1 MPMLPA
7 HSVIRAPAHTP
18 TNERPL
24 PGRGRKR
31 SRSPQLFTIC
41 IHSVYGEGMSV
52 GHVLLGVLAEGP
64 AHGYDLKHA
73 HDARYPGARQLAFG
87 QVYAALAKLEKD
99 DFVEVVETTRGSGPD
114 RTTYALTRAG
124 KAALGSWLSEVEPA
138 GPYAADELV
147 RKTVT
152 ALRLGRDATEYLAR
166 QREAHLAEMRRLVA
180 LQESTDEA
188 EARVVIDHAVEHVD
202 ADLRWLSNAAV
213 RVQSAGRRTR
223 RSTGSAPHLEGE
235 VQESSNRKVVR

>member
-1 MPMLPA
+1 
-7 HSVIRAPAHTP
+7 
-18 TNERPL
+18 
-24 PGRGRKR
+24 
-31 SRSPQLFTIC
+31 
-41 IHSVYGEGMSV
+41 MSV

-73 HDARYPGARQLAFG
+73 HDERYPGAKQLAFG

-99 DFVEVVETTRGSGPD
+99 GLVEVVETTRGSGPD
-114 RTTYALTRAG
+114 RTTYALTPLG
-124 KAALGSWLSEVEPA
+124 KAALSSWVSEVEPA

-152 ALRLGRDATEYLAR
+152 ALRLGRDAADYLAGQR
-166 QREAHLAEMRRLVA
+166 QAHLAEMRRLVA
-180 LQESTDEA
+180 LQESTDEV
-188 EARVVIDHAVEHVD
+188 EARVVIDHAVEHLD

-223 RSTGSAPHLEGE
+223 RSTDSAPNLEGDA
-235 VQESSNRKVVR
+235 QESSNRKVVR